1 MVKGKTS
8 LERMVLQHLLSSS
21 GRGKNARPAKK
32 TQSKPAWDC
41 QQCQF
46 HNFGFRSHC
55 LKCGKAKGS
64 KKPAQVVTACPSK
77 SSAGVLS
84 KTPPLAPWAK
94 PQVAANKMAALQASL
109 SMLRQHGG
117 DEDVETVL
125 QSWIAEAEK
134 ASASKEK
141 PLAERLAGTR
151 AYIVRAEKRR
161 EAAQLAVSEAQARLS
176 ELETD
181 LAQHKSHLASLERE
195 ALVTLQPGTPTVG
208 ENVEEPAGGAQAA
221 SPAGSCGLATDMVV
235 EFVGQADA
243 AMTPSTVTPSPAPG
257 TLVGGLFPG
266 NGAPMAAFLQL
277 LDAKLAPIQAKMAS
291 LAAAPTA
298 GVEPSRVGAAPAP
311 EVAAPVLADTLLEA
325 ASTVDESLG
334 ASSPEVPSTI
344 PADPGQ
350 VMIEKLRG
358 MAGSLED
365 AEFGAAV
372 RTVVGRAAPY

>member
-1 MVKGKTS
+1 M
-8 LERMVLQHLLSSS
+8 
-21 GRGKNARPAKK
+21 
-32 TQSKPAWDC
+32 
-41 QQCQF
+41 
-46 HNFGFRSHC
+46 
-55 LKCGKAKGS
+55 
-64 KKPAQVVTACPSK
+64 
-77 SSAGVLS
+77 
-84 KTPPLAPWAK
+84 
-94 PQVAANKMAALQASL
+94 
-109 SMLRQHGG
+109 
-117 DEDVETVL
+117 
-125 QSWIAEAEK
+125 
-134 ASASKEK
+134 
-141 PLAERLAGTR
+141 
-151 AYIVRAEKRR
+151 
-161 EAAQLAVSEAQARLS
+161 
-176 ELETD
+176 
-181 LAQHKSHLASLERE
+181 
-195 ALVTLQPGTPTVG
+195 G

-221 SPAGSCGLATDMVV
+221 SPAGSCGLATDMVM